1 VPDSQTTGPW
11 VDETDVRPTTMYLT
25 GLQDD
30 YEHDGRV
37 ITQIL
42 TRPNDALS
50 GDGVTALGACYKQ
63 LNSSVGQ
70 FGTFTLQ
77 AATAAIEST
86 SPGDATYQ
94 HVDQVLR
101 SLDVA
106 RDQLAGVI
114 KGELEAAA
122 FGDQQIQGA
131 GAQTAACQSLID
143 AAHSLTT

>member
-1 VPDSQTTGPW
+1 MV
-11 VDETDVRPTTMYLT
+11 VLLLRPS
-25 GLQDD
+25 
-30 YEHDGRV
+30 RV
-37 ITQIL
+37 TE
-42 TRPNDALS
+42 
-50 GDGVTALGACYKQ
+50 LGACYKQ

-94 HVDQVLR
+94 HGDNVLR

-106 RDQLAGVI
+106 RDRLAGLI

-122 FGDQQIQGA
+122 FGDQRIQHA
-131 GAQTAACQSLID
+131 GEQVEACESLIH
-143 AAHSLTT
+143 AAHRMAT